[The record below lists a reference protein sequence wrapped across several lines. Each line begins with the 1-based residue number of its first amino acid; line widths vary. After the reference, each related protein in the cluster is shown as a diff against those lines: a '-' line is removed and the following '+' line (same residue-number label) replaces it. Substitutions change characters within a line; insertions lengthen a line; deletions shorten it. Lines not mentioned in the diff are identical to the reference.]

1 MNKNKQFKLTTYQ
14 KHLRL
19 RIGISLWFLAFILLA
34 SACSGGSAA
43 PDSID
48 DGAIQIPAEAQSYVD
63 TITQLLVDDLAISP
77 EQVEL
82 ESITEPATTA
92 EPYIIKVVV
101 GDITYEYHGRI
112 GEVQLISISE
122 PEPQIID

>member
-1 MNKNKQFKLTTYQ
+1 MNENKGFKLTTYH

-19 RIGISLWFLAFILLA
+19 RIGISLWFLAFMLLA
-34 SACSGGSAA
+34 TACSGSSAT
-43 PDSID
+43 PVPID
-48 DGAIQIPAEAQSYVD
+48 DEAVQIPAEAQSYVD

-77 EQVEL
+77 AQIEL

-101 GDITYEYHGRI
+101 GDITYEYHGRN
-112 GEVQLISISE
+112 GEIQLISISE

>member
-1 MNKNKQFKLTTYQ
+1 M
-14 KHLRL
+14 
-19 RIGISLWFLAFILLA
+19 LLA
-34 SACSGGSAA
+34 TACSGGSAA

-48 DGAIQIPAEAQSYVD
+48 DRAIQIPAEAQSYVD

-112 GEVQLISISE
+112 GEIQLISISE